1 MLNNV
6 PDILSL
12 KDLTKT
18 LQIGRNS
25 ALYLVQNNIIP
36 ACKIMGKWRITK
48 EDLIETFSFIKK
60 GIRHF
65 SMPWIPFSP
74 ILTSF
79 LFIFGYYLFTHFSA
93 SSLET

>member
-36 ACKIMGKWRITK
+36 ACKIMGKWRIIK
-48 EDLIETFSFIKK
+48 EDLIKY
-60 GIRHF
+60 IRH
-65 SMPWIPFSP
+65 
-74 ILTSF
+74 T
-79 LFIFGYYLFTHFSA
+79 
-93 SSLET
+93 

>member
-36 ACKIMGKWRITK
+36 ACKIMGKWRIIK
-48 EDLIETFSFIKK
+48 EDLI
-60 GIRHF
+60 
-65 SMPWIPFSP
+65 
-74 ILTSF
+74 
-79 LFIFGYYLFTHFSA
+79 
-93 SSLET
+93 

>member
-25 ALYLVQNNIIP
+25 ALYLVHNNIIP
-36 ACKIMGKWRITK
+36 ACKIMGKWRIIK
-48 EDLIETFSFIKK
+48 EDLIKY
-60 GIRHF
+60 IRH
-65 SMPWIPFSP
+65 
-74 ILTSF
+74 T
-79 LFIFGYYLFTHFSA
+79 
-93 SSLET
+93 

>member
-36 ACKIMGKWRITK
+36 ACKIMGKWRIIK
-48 EDLIETFSFIKK
+48 EDLIEY
-60 GIRHF
+60 IRH
-65 SMPWIPFSP
+65 
-74 ILTSF
+74 T
-79 LFIFGYYLFTHFSA
+79 
-93 SSLET
+93 